1 MSVDESFTYVSEL
14 EVRPRLW
21 AEVLAPRL
29 LLEVNALVVQKVI
42 TTFLVIGTGLVSTL
56 PRLVAIPAGL
66 LIGRNIYTGFF
77 PVIIVIIFLI
87 FIKFS
92 TVLVVRTAVAV
103 AG

>member
-1 MSVDESFTYVSEL
+1 LSVYKSFTYVSEL
-14 EVRPRLW
+14 EVSPCLW

-29 LLEVNALVVQKVI
+29 LLEVNTLVVQKVI
-42 TTFLVIGTGLVSTL
+42 TTFLVIGTRLVSTL
-56 PRLVAIPAGL
+56 PRLVAVPSGL
-66 LIGRNIYTGFF
+66 LIGRYVYTGFF

-92 TVLVVRTAVAV
+92 TVLVVKTATAI

>member
-1 MSVDESFTYVSEL
+1 MN
-14 EVRPRLW
+14 P
-21 AEVLAPRL
+21 
-29 LLEVNALVVQKVI
+29 LVVQKVI
-42 TTFLVIGTGLVSTL
+42 TTFLVIWTGLVSTL

>member
-1 MSVDESFTYVSEL
+1 M
-14 EVRPRLW
+14 RPRLG

-56 PRLVAIPAGL
+56 PRLVAVPSCL
-66 LIGRNIYTGFF
+66 LIGRYIYTGFF

-92 TVLVVRTAVAV
+92 TVLVVRTAVA
-103 AG
+103 G